1 MTATLTINSETV
13 ELSEDGHGLAGHID
27 IDGQRC
33 RVFAT
38 VTPCGPKATTPAKWC
53 AHRD

>member
-1 MTATLTINSETV
+1 MTATLTINGETV
-13 ELSEDGHGLAGHID
+13 ELTEDKIGLAGHID

-38 VTPCGPKATTPAKWC
+38 VTPCGPRSVSPAKW
-53 AHRD
+53 RRP